1 MLQLSA
7 AGKRYGPRVLFQD
20 LDWLITPRDRV
31 GLVGAN
37 GTGKTTLL
45 RVLAGT
51 ESLDYGGSSRQ
62 KGIVC
67 GYLPQDGLTLSG
79 RSVFA
84 ECLSVFSHIHE
95 MQREQEMLAQRMSE
109 VPHESAEYGQIAER
123 FHRIQAELHS
133 RDGYSLEAE
142 VGMVLSGL
150 GFRKEDWER
159 RTEEFSGGWQMRI
172 ALAKL

>member
-7 AGKRYGPRVLFQD
+7 AGKRFGPRVLFQD

-51 ESLDYGGSSRQ
+51 ESLDYGASSRQ
-62 KGIVC
+62 KGIAC

-95 MQREQEMLAQRMSE
+95 MQREQEDLARRMA
-109 VPHESAEYGQIAER
+109 ESDSGILKHPLTKLATAVYFMQ
-123 FHRIQAELHS
+123 HS
-133 RDGYSLEAE
+133 A
-142 VGMVLSGL
+142 
-150 GFRKEDWER
+150 
-159 RTEEFSGGWQMRI
+159 
-172 ALAKL
+172 